1 MERTTSVAL
10 AAATPVRAHFCDY
23 ATGVRLLAAN
33 HKNDT
38 DSCAI
43 PRAPLRSIAHGQKE
57 RARDREGERARE
69 IGGRE
74 MQEWED
80 LRFEDK
86 RRMAEIKAQD
96 EQGHRK
102 KDV

>member
-1 MERTTSVAL
+1 MERTISVAL

-43 PRAPLRSIAHGQKE
+43 PRAPLRSIAHGEKE
-57 RARDREGERARE
+57 RAKDKDREGDRE
-69 IGGRE
+69 E
-74 MQEWED
+74 E
-80 LRFEDK
+80 
-86 RRMAEIKAQD
+86 A
-96 EQGHRK
+96 
-102 KDV
+102 

>member
-1 MERTTSVAL
+1 MERTISVAL

-43 PRAPLRSIAHGQKE
+43 PWAPLRSIALGGKE
-57 RARDREGERARE
+57 STRNRERPRAVGCRDKC
-69 IGGRE
+69 
-74 MQEWED
+74 D
-80 LRFEDK
+80 DK
-86 RRMAEIKAQD
+86 RHTVKTNIKD
-96 EQGHRK
+96 E
-102 KDV
+102 